1 MIGQKGRNR
10 DTEENRKKEVK
21 KLMNQKPGK
30 KAGKTNADSSEIQH
44 LCVFLSMYTC
54 KDREDTKQWKSLHN
68 D

>member
-1 MIGQKGRNR
+1 MK
-10 DTEENRKKEVK
+10 
-21 KLMNQKPGK
+21 QKPGK